1 MMFIRNM
8 GIKCRLNEG
17 CKPIGWLNKKA
28 VYGELQRDE
37 SK

>member
-17 CKPIGWLNKKA
+17 CEPIGWLNKKA
-28 VYGELQRDE
+28 MYGELQRDE